1 MAKTP
6 PPTSDPKLWTVAE
19 ISKHTGVGIGD
30 INQAIKEGCIPKAG
44 KATYEPGRAIKG
56 LFAFFSQHRA
66 ELPVFDNV
74 EQCSG
79 ATGIPVSLIKAIRRT
94 SKEPFKNQRIHLG
107 PLLREIFADQK
118 EDQDGEALGDA
129 MKKKYDGLLAKVRY
143 EDAIGVTLNK
153 DEASA
158 AIGRAV
164 SQFLFWYDRLAELEA
179 PASLKGKD
187 ETGIRQWMVD
197 TGKVAKDQL
206 RVVLAKYMLE
216 EGRAGVEGDQVVRP

>member
-1 MAKTP
+1 MAKP
-6 PPTSDPKLWTVAE
+6 QPSPDSPKLWTVAD

-44 KATYEPGRAIKG
+44 K
-56 LFAFFSQHRA
+56 
-66 ELPVFDNV
+66 
-74 EQCSG
+74 

-179 PASLKGKD
+179 PAALKGKD
-187 ETGIRQWMVD
+187 ESGIRLWMVD
-197 TGKVAKDQL
+197 AGKGAKDQM
-206 RVVLAKYMLE
+206 RTVLTKYMLE
-216 EGRAGVEGDQVVRP
+216 DGKAAAETK